1 MSNLSDV
8 NKTPK
13 PRDAVRLSPTG
24 KDPQGERLPEETG
37 NCKRDRG
44 KPQRKQAHSLRAA
57 RQAQSAAAALRSG
70 RQEGTPPVRQTPPTR
85 RCGAAGGEVRACP

>member
-13 PRDAVRLSPTG
+13 PRDAARLSPAG

-37 NCKRDRG
+37 NCKRDWG
-44 KPQRKQAHSLRAA
+44 KPQRKQAHSL
-57 RQAQSAAAALRSG
+57 
-70 RQEGTPPVRQTPPTR
+70 
-85 RCGAAGGEVRACP
+85 